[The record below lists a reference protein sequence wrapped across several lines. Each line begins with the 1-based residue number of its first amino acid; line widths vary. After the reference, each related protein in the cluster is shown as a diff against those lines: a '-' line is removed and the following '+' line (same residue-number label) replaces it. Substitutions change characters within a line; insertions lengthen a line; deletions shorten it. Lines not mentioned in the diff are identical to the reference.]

1 MDSYSG
7 RFPLDFISFCLG
19 MATEQQTENSEL
31 ATADP
36 SVPFQGLPERHAGS
50 PQENRPTDLDA
61 LPGIRPLSNLS
72 SSSGNTE
79 ESLSTFAEQTL
90 HHLAQMDPSL
100 DVTFLSTAGK
110 SFSQRKARSHPPK
123 VSDSEGLSTPQSG
136 TEQANVGQQ
145 KETDLFDLSTF
156 DIGEEQKKS
165 SFETDTSEVGSVY
178 DSAGVDGLTDRPTSS
193 IVGLDPQTA
202 SRRSPE
208 PECSNTNSEQG
219 ASSQKG
225 PPLPA
230 ELSANGRIMLRKHF
244 AQSALIDLPR
254 GHTTVAF
261 TEPQIHAVLKTISD
275 ETVKSSLHAMRS
287 LVLHAV
293 HGGKGHTTGQLRKAL
308 IRGNLP
314 ARATSASSEGESDSE
329 GYTTAGYTSGAYGT
343 DEDIAGTTLDQEVD
357 FDASTPA
364 TQTLPIR
371 REDVTS
377 QSGDITIPSP
387 GYSEGDYEPLCQMC
401 PQTKR
406 PHSET
411 SPPQK
416 RRKLQPRPGKVM
428 KSSYF
433 KGIQWTKVFVTGPLD
448 PVHNKHKFYCQ
459 ICKTN
464 VSIYSKGARE
474 IIRHYRSEGH
484 LRKDQRWRFE
494 HLGKVDKISGN
505 VIHSVRGRDGQ
516 IFTPFEL
523 EREKPLFESVPLV
536 DIGPRFPFY
545 DEYMSGAGGLTN
557 FEDIRSGTQISLI
570 GRFVPYFGDL
580 ATLQGLWTEV
590 GNFTNHQ
597 ELFGNLDWS
606 STRLTVCVALT
617 NFIFNHGF
625 WEERERFHD
634 ELSVPYV
641 LLSKSFVSGYFPSR
655 FPTWNGGCGADGQ

>member
-1 MDSYSG
+1 MPD
-7 RFPLDFISFCLG
+7 RH
-19 MATEQQTENSEL
+19 
-31 ATADP
+31 ADP
-36 SVPFQGLPERHAGS
+36 SQG
-50 PQENRPTDLDA
+50 NRPTEIDV
-61 LPGIRPLSNLS
+61 LPGVRPLSNLS

-90 HHLAQMDPSL
+90 HHLAQMDSSL
-100 DVTFLSTAGK
+100 DVTFLSAPSKGFPQGEAGP
-110 SFSQRKARSHPPK
+110 HPPK
-123 VSDSEGLSTPQSG
+123 VSESEALSASQSG
-136 TEQANVGQQ
+136 TEQAN
-145 KETDLFDLSTF
+145 
-156 DIGEEQKKS
+156 
-165 SFETDTSEVGSVY
+165 
-178 DSAGVDGLTDRPTSS
+178 
-193 IVGLDPQTA
+193 
-202 SRRSPE
+202 
-208 PECSNTNSEQG
+208 
-219 ASSQKG
+219 
-225 PPLPA
+225 
-230 ELSANGRIMLRKHF
+230 
-244 AQSALIDLPR
+244 
-254 GHTTVAF
+254 
-261 TEPQIHAVLKTISD
+261 ISD

-308 IRGNLP
+308 IRGSLP

-329 GYTTAGYTSGAYGT
+329 GYTTDGYTSGAYET
-343 DEDIAGTTLDQEVD
+343 DEDIAGTILGQEVD
-357 FDASTPA
+357 SDASTSA
-364 TQTLPIR
+364 TQTLATR
-371 REDVTS
+371 RENVTS
-377 QSGDITIPSP
+377 HSGDVTIPSP

-401 PQTKR
+401 PQTKHQ
-406 PHSET
+406 HSKV

-474 IIRHYRSEGH
+474 IIRHYSSEGH
-484 LRKDQRWRFE
+484 LRRDQRWRFE

-505 VIHSVRGRDGQ
+505 VIHSVRGRNGH
-516 IFTPFEL
+516 ILTPFEL
-523 EREKPLFESVPLV
+523 EKEKPLVESVPLV

-545 DEYMSGAGGLTN
+545 DEYMSSAGGLTN

-617 NFIFNHGF
+617 DLIFNYGF
-625 WEERERFHD
+625 GEKRGRIHNK
-634 ELSVPYV
+634 LSILYI
-641 LLSKSFVSGYFPSR
+641 LLSKNSVSGYFPSR
-655 FPTWNGGCGADGQ
+655 FPTRNGGCAQTVNDSGLYSIEFEPQGSKEIAPLRYWKLGFLVKLQLFQYSLAADPLIEVNYSSWHDSCHSCPQPPR